1 MHCKQPPLKFNFI
14 CLLSSDYKTHKSFI
28 ILQAYLQYIC
38 TSCDLSHTNTR
49 KSNSGKFQSVNHWNI
64 IHQKNKIWVEISNWL
79 KDSKTTCH
87 TLLHKTLQNDN
98 YKSVAHTNYQPWSKG
113 TTSVDAP

>member
-28 ILQAYLQYIC
+28 ILQVYLQYIC

-64 IHQKNKIWVEISNWL
+64 IQQKNKIWVEIFKL
-79 KDSKTTCH
+79 AQRFKDNMPYPAAQDVTE
-87 TLLHKTLQNDN
+87 
-98 YKSVAHTNYQPWSKG
+98 
-113 TTSVDAP
+113 